1 VTADGRGG
9 IDAALVK
16 RLIAA
21 QFPQWTDLPVRLV
34 PQEGWDNRTY
44 RLGEDMTVRLPS
56 AAGYA
61 AAVEKEQRWLPVLA
75 PQLPLPIPAPI
86 GQGQPALGYPYHWSI
101 NRWLT
106 GEPAAYERISDLTEF
121 ATTLADFLITL
132 RSIDSRGGP
141 LAGAH
146 SFYRGAPPAHY
157 NAETRAAVD
166 RLGDRIDG
174 ARALKVWD
182 EALAASYDGPPVW
195 FHGDIAYGNLL
206 VENGRLSAVIDFG
219 TSGVGDPACDLA
231 ITWTFLHGESR
242 ETFRRAIA
250 VDDGTWAR
258 GRGWTIWK
266 SLIVLADQI
275 DSDPVGAAE
284 NQRIIADIIGEL

>member
-1 VTADGRGG
+1 MTDDGRGG

-21 QFPQWTDLPVRLV
+21 QFPQWTHLPVRTV
-34 PQEGWDNRTY
+34 PREGWDNRTY

-75 PQLPLPIPAPI
+75 PQLPLPVPAPLAK
-86 GQGQPALGYPYHWSI
+86 GQPDLGYPYHWSV
-101 NRWLT
+101 NRWLP
-106 GEPAAYERISDLTEF
+106 GEPAAHERVADLNEF
-121 ATTLADFLITL
+121 ATDLADFLIAL
-132 RSIDSRGGP
+132 RNLDSTGGP
-141 LAGAH
+141 AAGAH

-157 NAETRAAVD
+157 DGETRAAVAK
-166 RLGDRIDG
+166 LGDRIDG
-174 ARALKVWD
+174 DRALKVWD
-182 EALAASYDGPPVW
+182 EALAAAYTGPPVW
-195 FHGDIAYGNLL
+195 FHGDVAQGNLL
-206 VENGRLSAVIDFG
+206 VDGGRLSAVIDFG

-231 ITWTFLHGESR
+231 ITWTFFHAENR
-242 ETFRRAIA
+242 EAFRRAIS

-275 DSDPVGAAE
+275 DSDPEGAAE
-284 NQRIIADIIGEL
+284 NQRIITELVAEL